1 MKEKTMLITIDKRGS
16 VNLPAVLRKE
26 LGLSAGSYLDLT
38 VEEGGVIIL
47 HPVSIFPSLRLND
60 QGLEKLREARES
72 GRGKLPQWVVKD
84 MKNARNNTDP
94 KIP

>member
-1 MKEKTMLITIDKRGS
+1 MLITIDKRGS

-38 VEEGGVIIL
+38 VEEGGAIIL

>member
-1 MKEKTMLITIDKRGS
+1 MLITIDKRGS
-16 VNLPAVLRKE
+16 INLPAVLRKE
-26 LGLSAGSYLDLT
+26 LGISPGSYLELT

-72 GRGKLPQWVVKD
+72 GTGKLPQWVVED
-84 MKNARNNTDP
+84 MKSARNNTDP

>member
-1 MKEKTMLITIDKRGS
+1 MLITIDKRGS

-72 GRGKLPQWVVKD
+72 GRGKLPHWVVKD